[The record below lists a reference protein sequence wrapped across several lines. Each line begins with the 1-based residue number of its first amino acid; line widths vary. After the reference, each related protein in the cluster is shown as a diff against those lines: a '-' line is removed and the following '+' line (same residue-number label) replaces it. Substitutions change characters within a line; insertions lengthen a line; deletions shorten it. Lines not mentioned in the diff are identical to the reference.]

1 MSPTNTHSAPLTVA
15 GTVHF
20 DRAGRGARKVLRL
33 GPAPAEPEPG
43 RVPRVARLMALA
55 IRFDRLLRDRDV
67 ADQAALARLGH
78 VTRARVSQIMSL
90 LHLAPDIQEAVLFLA
105 KVETG
110 RAPLL
115 LRDLLPIAATPDWKA
130 QRALWRKLASRP
142 DRDAE

>member
-1 MSPTNTHSAPLTVA
+1 MNTHSAPLAVA

-20 DRAGRGARKVLRL
+20 GRAGRGARKVLRL
-33 GPAPAEPEPG
+33 GPAPAEPAPG
-43 RVPRVARLMALA
+43 RVPRVARLTALA
-55 IRFDRLLRDRDV
+55 IRFDRLLQDGTV

-90 LHLAPDIQEAVLFLA
+90 LHLAPDLQEAVLFLP

-115 LRDLLPIAATPDWKA
+115 LRDLLPIAATPEWRT
-130 QRALWRKLASRP
+130 QRALWRKLAARP
-142 DRDAE
+142 DRTPK